1 MRSIWLLAAGCGLLV
16 DAALSVVVA
25 AAGRELCCHLRIHKV
40 NALCLSSYPDRLTS
54 AAREMGTD
62 GRLTHNLAARQD

>member
-1 MRSIWLLAAGCGLLV
+1 MRSILATCCGLLV
-16 DAALSVVVA
+16 DAATDVVVAA
-25 AAGRELCCHLRIHKV
+25 AAGRELCCHLRKHKV
-40 NALCLSSYPDRLTS
+40 NALCLSPYPDRLTS